1 MPTIKTTIDI
11 AGTPEMVWR
20 VLMDFASYSKWNPF
34 IRGVHGDA
42 VVGQRLRV
50 RIRLPQGRVY
60 IFTPRVMKALPAT
73 ELCWQRKFLI
83 KGLFDS
89 EHAFI
94 IVPNGISGVRFI
106 QREHF
111 SGLLAPLMLPMIADK
126 TEKGFDLMNRALKKI
141 VEAKSS

>member
-11 AGTPEMVWR
+11 GGTPEMVWR
-20 VLMDFASYSKWNPF
+20 VLTDFPSYPKWNPF
-34 IRGVHGDA
+34 IRGVQGNLEP
-42 VVGQRLRV
+42 GKRLKV

-60 IFTPRVMKALPAT
+60 IFSPRVLKAIPAT
-73 ELCWQRKFLI
+73 ELRWRGKMWI
-83 KGLFDS
+83 EGLFDG

-94 IVPNGISGVRFI
+94 IVPNGINGVRFI

-111 SGLLAPLMLPMIADK
+111 SGLLTPIMYPMIAEK
-126 TEKGFDLMNRALKKI
+126 TQKGIDLMNLALKKT